1 MATKEEA
8 ERVESQGTAASESS
22 KTAMIINFAVN
33 ILLGESMTKIWDMI
47 EGLQV
52 SYHLPLFKV
61 KSSGNINAFNN
72 FFSELGGFDFI
83 DVTDYTQKYLYFPEM
98 DAVTLNFQMAGF
110 KSHLAIPNLGFLF
123 YIFNAHFLLAPV
135 ARASSAPG

>member
-1 MATKEEA
+1 MVIT
-8 ERVESQGTAASESS
+8 
-22 KTAMIINFAVN
+22 NFVVN

-52 SYHLPLFKV
+52 AYHLPLFNV

-83 DVTDYTQKYLYFPEM
+83 DVNDWTQ
-98 DAVTLNFQMAGF
+98 
-110 KSHLAIPNLGFLF
+110 
-123 YIFNAHFLLAPV
+123 
-135 ARASSAPG
+135 